1 MIDSFYLKRQAHRHI
16 LSRQRFLVVSSLPQ
30 QSGGENQPLVTYSDI
45 RYNEERKKPISVPGE
60 GELYYD
66 IRFSV
71 YYARQKQ
78 RIKLII
84 NVEAQKEFRPG
95 YSLITRGNILWG
107 ADAFIAER
115 NRIYR
120 QRL

>member
-1 MIDSFYLKRQAHRHI
+1 MDIGQIKECIGTDVQ
-16 LSRQRFLVVSSLPQ
+16 VSEVNVLPGRTNTPG
-30 QSGGENQPLVTYSDI
+30 SERIIGESAED
-45 RYNEERKKPISVPGE
+45 SVPGE

-95 YSLITRGNILWG
+95 YSLITTRNILRG
-107 ADAFIAER
+107 ADAFRAEGG
-115 NRIYR
+115 RIYR
-120 QRL
+120 ERL